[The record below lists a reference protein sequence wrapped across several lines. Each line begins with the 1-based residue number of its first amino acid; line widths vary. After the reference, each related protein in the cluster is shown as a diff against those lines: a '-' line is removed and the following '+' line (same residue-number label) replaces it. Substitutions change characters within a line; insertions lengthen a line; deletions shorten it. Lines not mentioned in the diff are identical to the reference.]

1 MKRFKSIL
9 FIYDTERQHASLLKR
24 AVTLAE
30 NNQADLTIFR
40 VLNLPNDSMLPD
52 ESPYNKLKQS
62 LTEEWEEQLSGI
74 VANIPASV
82 NISGKI
88 LFDGVFPQ
96 VIREVL
102 RDGYDLVMKSAE
114 ENHGFKNRIFGTTD
128 MHLLRKCPCPVW
140 IMNPNEKI
148 KYQRILAA
156 VDIEPTHGS
165 EKISPLNRQIL
176 EMATSLAI
184 SEFSELHIIHAWTA
198 PGENS
203 LKNKRYGIAQEEVDE
218 WIEQHKI
225 MHESWVN
232 ELLTTLG
239 KIVSKE
245 TMQYLNPQVH
255 IIKGKSHKV
264 IPSLVS
270 EKMVDLVVMGTV
282 ARTGISGLIIGNTAE
297 SVLNN
302 IECSV
307 MAVKPPDF
315 VTPVTVKG

>member
-9 FIYDTERQHASLLKR
+9 FIYDTESQHASLLKR

-40 VLNLPNDSMLPD
+40 VLNLPNDSLLPD
-52 ESPYNKLKQS
+52 KSPYDKLKQS
-62 LTEEWEEQLSGI
+62 LTKEWEAQLAGI

-82 NISGKI
+82 SISGKI

-114 ENHGFKNRIFGTTD
+114 ENHGFKNRIFGSTD

-140 IMNPNEKI
+140 IMNPSEKI
-148 KYQRILAA
+148 KYQKILAA
-156 VDIEPTHGS
+156 VDIEPSHDT
-165 EKISPLNRQIL
+165 EKMSSLNRQIL
-176 EMATSLAI
+176 ELATSLAI

-198 PGENS
+198 PGES
-203 LKNKRYGIAQEEVDE
+203 ALKNQRYGIDELEVEE
-218 WIEQHKI
+218 WIEQHRV

-232 ELLTTLG
+232 ELLKNLS
-239 KIVSKE
+239 KIISKE
-245 TMQYLNPQVH
+245 TMEFLNPQVH
-255 IIKGKSHKV
+255 IIKGKSHEI
-264 IPSLVS
+264 IPNLVN

-307 MAVKPPDF
+307 LAVKPSNF
-315 VTPVTVKG
+315 VTPVTVKR